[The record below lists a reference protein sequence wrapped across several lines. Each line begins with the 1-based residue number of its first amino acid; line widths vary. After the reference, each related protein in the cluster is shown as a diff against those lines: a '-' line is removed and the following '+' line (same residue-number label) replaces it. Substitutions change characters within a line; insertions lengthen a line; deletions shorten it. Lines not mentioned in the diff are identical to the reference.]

1 MTVVTTIEQ
10 LEAIYGFPNDA
21 STVKVADRAVI
32 VLQALARADEV
43 LALAAVAVI
52 PIIPPSMRHATDR

>member
-1 MTVVTTIEQ
+1 
-10 LEAIYGFPNDA
+10 
-21 STVKVADRAVI
+21 VI